1 MSLVPSGLINPTVNC
16 WLNALVQALAS
27 CQPFCTLILN
37 EYVNHKSNLLFAEFY
52 KFIYAG
58 VNGWPMQNASA
69 NIIKAI
75 KKIQKK
81 TQFNAEVSA
90 KQQCVDEFFCMLIEA
105 LDEPKI
111 TELFSIKVKYL
122 HKCES
127 CGHVDEST
135 GVHLRRH
142 ILESP
147 QSEKDFVQC
156 ILGDQSELDYSKC
169 SKCEHVSHDIVRI
182 EKVVNLPRV
191 LCVMFDKIISRKIV
205 HIRTDWMIMDKY
217 TSNIYKYSLVSRV
230 NHYGDNTGGHY
241 VTDAIRRG
249 PKNTLQWYNLND
261 EIITPLKTFDNIPSD
276 NTFMTFYVMGDCRPP
291 NPPQLD

>member
-16 WLNALVQALAS
+16 WLNALVQALSS
-27 CQPFCTLILN
+27 CQPFCKLILN

-52 KFIYAG
+52 KFVYAG
-58 VNGWPMQNASA
+58 TNGLPMENASA

-105 LDEPKI
+105 LNEPKI
-111 TELFSIKVKYL
+111 TELFSIRVKYL

-142 ILESP
+142 ILDSP
-147 QSEKDFVQC
+147 QSEKEFVSC
-156 ILGDQSELDYSKC
+156 VLGDKSELDYSKC
-169 SKCEHVSHDIVRI
+169 SKCEHVSHDILRI
-182 EKVVNLPRV
+182 EKVVNLPEV

-205 HIRTDWMIMDKY
+205 HIRTNWTIMDRNTKNTY
-217 TSNIYKYSLVSRV
+217 QYNLVSKV

-241 VTDAIRRG
+241 VADAIRRNPQG
-249 PKNTLQWYNLND
+249 KLQWYNLND
-261 EIITPLKTFDNIPSD
+261 EIVTPLQKFENIPSD
-276 NTFMTFYVMGDCRPP
+276 NTFMTFYVMGASV
-291 NPPQLD
+291 PQTPSI